1 MSSAYTYRMYYL
13 YFVLWIVTNAVVRNP
28 RRCYKF
34 PFKESKFAL
43 WEAQLEKLKTT
54 LNCLMNVLILAQ
66 ALKEK

>member
-1 MSSAYTYRMYYL
+1 MSIYL
-13 YFVLWIVTNAVVRNP
+13 SQGGSYFVLWDVNAIDRNP
-28 RRCYKF
+28 RRYYKF
-34 PFKESKFAL
+34 PFKESKFVL